1 MFYAAI
7 LLVAHRCCPP
17 NALPFH
23 SAQAKRARVL
33 WMDRVVAII
42 ALVSRVAIAFK
53 GGKRCD
59 CGVKDCLGQV
69 CGQRALAGGQE
80 HP

>member
-1 MFYAAI
+1 
-7 LLVAHRCCPP
+7 
-17 NALPFH
+17 
-23 SAQAKRARVL
+23 
-33 WMDRVVAII
+33 MDRVVAII